1 MNIFTNYTLMYSETN
16 LGFPFLTFIIHNK
29 YSAMEMDILEGA
41 IKHRN
46 IHGLEIGIIFVNKQ
60 NVSKQKE
67 TFVNDV
73 VVLKIG
79 SIRVI
84 IN

>member
-1 MNIFTNYTLMYSETN
+1 
-16 LGFPFLTFIIHNK
+16 
-29 YSAMEMDILEGA
+29 MDILEGA

-67 TFVNDV
+67 TFVNDFI
-73 VVLKIG
+73 VLKILLTNWINQ
-79 SIRVI
+79 SNNKLILCFIFIRR
-84 IN
+84 